1 MDVRRDVVRIRVLV
15 RQRKDGEITEWE
27 GCVCTDCVQQPA
39 ATETGKNVGGERLVG
54 RRHCARTRRTTEN
67 LSVWSIYES
76 SPKSR

>member
-39 ATETGKNVGGERLVG
+39 ATETGKKCWRGEASGSATLR
-54 RRHCARTRRTTEN
+54 
-67 LSVWSIYES
+67 
-76 SPKSR
+76 